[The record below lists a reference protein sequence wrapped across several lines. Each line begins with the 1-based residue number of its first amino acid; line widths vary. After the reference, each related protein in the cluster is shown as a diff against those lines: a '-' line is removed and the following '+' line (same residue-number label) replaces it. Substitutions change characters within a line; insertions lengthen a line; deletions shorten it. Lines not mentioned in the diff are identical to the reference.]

1 MATTQNTYTG
11 DNSTTLFSF
20 TFPYLEESDVRV
32 SLDGVDQ
39 LTTAYSF
46 ANATTISFNT
56 APADGV
62 AIRIYRETSQEAPPA
77 TFFAGSAIRASDLNE
92 NFLQQLYIAQETAN
106 ITVAASTG
114 NLAEDSIT
122 GFELA
127 NNAVSTNNIVNSA
140 VTSAKIADGTIVNAD
155 VNASAAI
162 AGTKVFP
169 SFGSQ
174 NIVTTGDVSAD
185 NITATGNVTVTGDIS
200 GDNITATGDIS
211 GDNITV
217 TGNAT
222 VTGNTTV
229 TNNLTVNGTGN
240 QSIAGTLKFDSGY
253 GSVATAY
260 GCRAWVNFD
269 GLTNNNLTGTYSQVA
284 TDVTVTV
291 VAHGLIVGDTIYV
304 DITSGTGV
312 DGTYTV
318 ATVTDADTFTY
329 TAGTSKLTSGNITLR
344 RNTIRGSGNISSIAD
359 LGTGSFRVN
368 FITAMPDVNYA
379 CLVNASSLTDAVT
392 IVPGSAVDRSTSGV
406 RVDVETTAAAQYN
419 AAQIDLSVFR

>member
-1 MATTQNTYTG
+1 MATTEKLHTG
-11 DNSTTLFSF
+11 DDSSTLFNF
-20 TFPYLEESDVRV
+20 TFEYLNESDIKV

-39 LTTAYSF
+39 ITTEYSVE
-46 ANATTISFNT
+46 NATNIRFVT
-56 APADGV
+56 APGNGV
-62 AIRIYRETSQEAPPA
+62 AIRIYRQTAQDAPPA

-140 VTSAKIADGTIVNAD
+140 VTSAQIADGTIVNAD

-162 AGTKVFP
+162 AGTKVSP

-185 NITATGNVTVTGDIS
+185 NITATGNVTATGDIS
-200 GDNITATGDIS
+200 GDNITTTGDIS

-217 TGNAT
+217 TGNA
-222 VTGNTTV
+222 TV

-269 GLTNNNLTGTYSQVA
+269 GITNNNLTGTYSQVA

>member
-1 MATTQNTYTG
+1 MATTEKLHTG
-11 DNSTTLFSF
+11 DDSSTLFNF
-20 TFPYLEESDVRV
+20 TFEYLNESDIKV

-39 LTTAYSF
+39 ITTEYSVE
-46 ANATTISFNT
+46 NATNIRFVT
-56 APADGV
+56 APGNGV
-62 AIRIYRETSQEAPPA
+62 AIRIYRQTAQDAPPA

-140 VTSAKIADGTIVNAD
+140 VTSAQIADGTIVNAD

-162 AGTKVFP
+162 AGTKVSP

-185 NITATGNVTVTGDIS
+185 NITATGNVTATGDIS
-200 GDNITATGDIS
+200 GDNITTTGDIS

-217 TGNAT
+217 TGNA
-222 VTGNTTV
+222 TV

-269 GLTNNNLTGTYSQVA
+269 GITNNNLTGTYSQVA

-329 TAGTSKLTSGNITLR
+329 TAGTSKLTNGNITLR